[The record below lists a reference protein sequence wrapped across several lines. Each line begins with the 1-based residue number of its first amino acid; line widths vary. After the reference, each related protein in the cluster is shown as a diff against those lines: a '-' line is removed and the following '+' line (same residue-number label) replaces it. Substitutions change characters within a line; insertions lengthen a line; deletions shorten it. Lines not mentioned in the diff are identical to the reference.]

1 MGYKVLV
8 DELTVHKTVAKLPQP
23 DGSVIYQNG
32 LGETYYRDEV
42 IPDNKV
48 AEDWREALESG
59 EGELHDS
66 LSKVLEQSSEEEGE
80 SSGARLGVPF
90 AGYDDMD
97 EDEVLNAM
105 RALPSATISRI
116 QEYEGQRDEPRLR
129 ITGYNIGFGESSID
143 RQEGRVS
150 SDLQDTN
157 EDKASARIN
166 VREVP
171 EDGPVKPGEGITGTG
186 DPQMAYGS
194 REAKEG
200 DEDAPA
206 ADAIRGTGRTP
217 RRGRRDRQPKPQE
230 GPPSQPPLDK
240 ANE

>member
-8 DELTVHKTVAKLPQP
+8 DELTVHQTVAKLPQP
-23 DGSVIYQNG
+23 DGSTIYQNG
-32 LGETYYRDEV
+32 LGQTYFRDEV
-42 IPDNKV
+42 IPDDKV

-59 EGELHDS
+59 EGALGES
-66 LSKVLEQSSEEEGE
+66 LSKVLEQSSDE
-80 SSGARLGVPF
+80 SGGQGARLGIPF

-97 EDEVLNAM
+97 EDDVLNAM
-105 RALPSATISRI
+105 RSLPSAAVSRI
-116 QEYEGQRDEPRLR
+116 QEYEGQRDEPRER

-150 SDLQDTN
+150 SDVQDTD
-157 EDKASARIN
+157 ESKAVARVN
-166 VREVP
+166 TREVP

-194 REAKEG
+194 REG
-200 DEDAPA
+200 GEDAP
-206 ADAIRGTGRTP
+206 DVSAIKGTGRAP
-217 RRGRRDRQPKPQE
+217 RRGRRDRQPKPPE
-230 GPPSQPPLDK
+230 GPGTVPLDK